1 MEITAKVVVIAKKPE
16 GKPKET
22 DFRVETRK
30 LPPLKENE
38 FLFKSLYISPDPYQ
52 RIQLTKLKEGDPMV
66 GSVVAEVIQS
76 THPKYKEGDILVP
89 YKGWVSHGIL
99 SGDDLNNP
107 LRHDKS
113 LGPIST
119 AVGVL
124 GMPGMTAY
132 FGLLRVCQPKE
143 GATLVVSGAAGAVGS
158 LVGQIAKIKK
168 CTVIGFAGSDDKCA
182 YLKSIGFDH
191 AINYKTCG
199 NIKAALDAVCPDGVD
214 CFFDNT
220 GGPILDAVLQSLK
233 KNTRIAICGQI
244 SEYDTLEKPELGPRL
259 FTNLIY
265 KSATIQGFLVFDWAP
280 EWPEGIKQ
288 MAEWIKE
295 GKIKYR
301 ETVVEGGIE
310 VTPKAFIAMLS
321 GENIGKQLVKL
332 TKGSP

>member
-52 RIQLTKLKEGDPMV
+52 RIRLHTQKEGDTVV
-66 GSVVAEVIQS
+66 GSVVAEVLQS
-76 THPKYKEGDILVP
+76 THPKYQAGDIVVP
-89 YKGWVSHGIL
+89 YKGWVSHGIMGENDITDQL
-99 SGDDLNNP
+99 
-107 LRHDKS
+107 LRHDPA
-113 LGPIST
+113 LGPVST
-119 AVGVL
+119 SVGVL

-132 FGLLRVCQPKE
+132 FGLLKVCQPKE

-168 CTVIGFAGSDDKCA
+168 LIVVGFAGSDEKCA
-182 YLKSIGFDH
+182 YIKSLGFDH

-199 NIKAALDAVCPDGVD
+199 NIKSALDAVCPDGVD

-220 GGPILDAVLQSLK
+220 GGEILDAVLKSLK
-233 KNTRIAICGQI
+233 QRSRIALCGQV
-244 SEYDTLEKPELGPRL
+244 SQYDHLDKPLLGPRL
-259 FTNLIY
+259 LDQLIY
-265 KSATIQGFLVFDWAP
+265 KNAIIEGFQVFQWRS

-288 MAEWIKE
+288 MSEWIKE
-295 GKIKYR
+295 GKIKYD
-301 ETVVEGGIE
+301 ESVVEGGIE

-321 GENIGKQLVKL
+321 GENTGKQLVKL
-332 TKGSP
+332 V